1 MNQDLLSLNVE
12 MSKYLVH
19 SKGQKKS
26 ETNSE
31 KVFARTSE
39 RERERERSARENVD
53 TKAMSERVC
62 LSMVLVERIVQRE
75 REWE

>member
-31 KVFARTSE
+31 KVLARTS
-39 RERERERSARENVD
+39 ERERERSARENVD

-62 LSMVLVERIVQRE
+62 LSMVLEERIVQRE

>member
-1 MNQDLLSLNVE
+1 MRGRQ
-12 MSKYLVH
+12 
-19 SKGQKKS
+19 
-26 ETNSE
+26 
-31 KVFARTSE
+31 